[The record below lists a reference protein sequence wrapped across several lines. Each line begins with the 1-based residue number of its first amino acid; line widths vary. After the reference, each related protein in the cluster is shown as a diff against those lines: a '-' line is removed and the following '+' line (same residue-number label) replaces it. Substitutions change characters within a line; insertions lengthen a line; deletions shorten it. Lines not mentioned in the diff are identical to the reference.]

1 MWASLAG
8 VAKQVRIGQVC
19 ILRAVVLQA
28 AAAAGSCITLQ
39 SLGFS
44 WQLVQ
49 LSTHRLPSKF
59 G

>member
-28 AAAAGSCITLQ
+28 AAAGSYITPQ
-39 SLGFS
+39 SLGF
-44 WQLVQ
+44 LLAAVA
-49 LSTHRLPSKF
+49 T
-59 G
+59 

>member
-19 ILRAVVLQA
+19 ILRAVVFQ

-39 SLGFS
+39 SLGV
-44 WQLVQ
+44 L
-49 LSTHRLPSKF
+49 LAAIAT
-59 G
+59 